1 MSRSAHGEWSKI
13 PNWVLKIAP
22 HLPGKVG
29 LALIYAAR
37 EANFGRGL
45 SHSSLASY
53 LNCAM
58 RTAERTYAML
68 RQLNLIDSD
77 GRLIPVKNDGQE
89 TAKIVGL
96 NPSKMTGVDD
106 KTDGRIPSVLSGRW
120 DRNDGQIPS
129 ELTGSTPNM
138 PCTDRHKIDAEGRK
152 EVKASRPASFPKN
165 WRDTP
170 AGKKLCA
177 YLSSRRYAEEL
188 ERHGAAWCEKW
199 SLEEIVAAWNTA
211 KDDTEIKDKGLLLT
225 WILHGERPIAERYLS
240 KPSELPPPKPMA
252 LPEPEP
258 LRRGDRVLYA
268 GQEYRVFSVGSVWAI
283 LEGDLAVP
291 RDQVVRVA
299 GRDTQMRVVAVGG

>member
-13 PNWVLKIAP
+13 PNWVLEIAP

-77 GRLIPVKNDGQE
+77 GRLIPAKVVGQ
-89 TAKIVGL
+89 I
-96 NPSKMTGVDD
+96 PSKMTGVDD
-106 KTDGRIPSVLSGRW
+106 KTDGMRPSVLSGKW
-120 DRNDGQIPS
+120 DRNGGQIPS
-129 ELTGSTPNM
+129 KMTGSTPDM
-138 PCTDRHKIDAEGRK
+138 FCTDRHKIDAEGRK

-170 AGKKLCA
+170 AGKKLSA

-240 KPSELPPPKPMA
+240 KPSDLPPKPMA

-299 GRDTQMRVVAVGG
+299 GRDHFSRAAVSTPMRAVAVGG